1 MDLPATDHDQ
11 KAEQGAGVE
20 ERNEGAKYGDMQ
32 EVYYGVQKNIHK
44 DHADQ
49 GNEATGNQSEDFT
62 KHGADPEKDEHIFSL
77 TA

>member
-20 ERNEGAKYGDMQ
+20 ERNDRAEYGDMQ
-32 EVYYGVQKNIHK
+32 KVDHGVEKDVYKN
-44 DHADQ
+44 HADQ
-49 GNEATGNQSEDFT
+49 RNETAGNQSEDLT
-62 KHGADPEKDEHIFSL
+62 KYGTDPEKDEHIFSL